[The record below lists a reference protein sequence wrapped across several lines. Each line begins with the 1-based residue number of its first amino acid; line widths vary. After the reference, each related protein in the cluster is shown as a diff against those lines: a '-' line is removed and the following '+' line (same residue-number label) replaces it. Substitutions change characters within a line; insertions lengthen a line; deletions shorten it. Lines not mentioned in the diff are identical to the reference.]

1 MVYRGVGKDNQA
13 ILEGFE
19 DATRDQLQVQ
29 HGTLSKLSDTIT
41 ETNALVSKTNT
52 LSGRTADELASHIA
66 AQHGTLSKLSDSGIE
81 TNALA
86 SQTSVL
92 ASRTNVLVSQ
102 VSGPIINGLAQIGNL
117 CAQVKATVSNIFFIN
132 VATYKMVLAL
142 TASLPGYSERSL
154 FTEPFVLED
163 ALGRIC
169 PVHLQCVSSWEAL
182 NAVLK
187 ARFRGLQGHE
197 KVQRGHWQ
205 LRDHATGR
213 GICRRRN
220 WEGAFLPGQRV
231 DMSMLFQREI
241 STEGLKSSTQTPTG
255 NQAACPRCQADVSSS
270 SDAETRWYFH
280 QFADG
285 IF

>member
-52 LSGRTADELASHIA
+52 LSSRTADELASHIT
-66 AQHGTLSKLSDSGIE
+66 AQSLTLSKLSDNVTE
-81 TNALA
+81 ANALV
-86 SQTSVL
+86 SQ
-92 ASRTNVLVSQ
+92 TNVLVSQ

-182 NAVLK
+182 NAFLK

-241 STEGLKSSTQTPTG
+241 STEGLKSSTQAPTG